1 MTGCDIGVCVCVY
14 NGYGCDNDPI
24 MKIFRNLDAYDH
36 DDDYEEDYGGLYI

>member
-1 MTGCDIGVCVCVY
+1 MCVCVY

-24 MKIFRNLDAYDH
+24 MKIFRKRVNNLDAYDH